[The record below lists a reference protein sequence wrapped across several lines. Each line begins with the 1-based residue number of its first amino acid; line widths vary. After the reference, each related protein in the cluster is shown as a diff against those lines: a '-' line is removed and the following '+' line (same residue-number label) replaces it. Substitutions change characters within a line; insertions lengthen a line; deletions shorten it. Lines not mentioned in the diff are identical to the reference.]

1 MTWVSPWV
9 AHQAGHLHVL
19 LSAGKR
25 ISSRC
30 ERNRASVVKR

>member
-1 MTWVSPWV
+1 MWFSPWV
-9 AHQAGHLHVL
+9 AGDLHML

-30 ERNRASVVKR
+30 ARNQAVVVKR